1 VSPHALTACKH
12 TVSGSLSLPAT
23 GVLFTV
29 PSRYSSTIGR
39 AVYLALEGGPPS
51 FPQGSPCPVVLGCN
65 NQRLQR
71 CSTTGLSPPLVRRS
85 RTLRLHPCHRRDC
98 RVSPRRCPTTQLQ
111 HRTRPV
117 PLKSFGLIP
126 FRSPLLRESHLISL
140 PPGTEMV
147 QFPGSASLPYSFQTG
162 IPAHDD
168 RWVPPFGYP
177 WISACLQLPRA
188 FRSSPRPSSP
198 QRAKASTVC
207 SSFP

>member
-1 VSPHALTACKH
+1 M
-12 TVSGSLSLPAT
+12 GLPASHK
-23 GVLFTV
+23 V
-29 PSRYSSTIGR
+29 PRAPWYSGATTNDFRNVRLRDSHPLWSAVPGRFVST
-39 AVYLALEGGPPS
+39 
-51 FPQGSPCPVVLGCN
+51 
-65 NQRLQR
+65 
-71 CSTTGLSPPLVRRS
+71 
-85 RTLRLHPCHRRDC
+85 HCHRRDC

-117 PLKSFGLIP
+117 PLKSFGLFP
-126 FRSPLLRESHLISL
+126 FRSPLLRESRLISL
-140 PPGTEMV
+140 PPGTKMV
-147 QFPGSASLPYSFQTG
+147 QFPGSASLPYSLQTG

-207 SSFP
+207 SYFP